1 MAKQPQVKQP
11 QLNVDLKSTTAILNS
26 EGENVFVSGVI
37 LRKISKFVAGT
48 DDDAI
53 LPIPVFYDP
62 STGKI
67 LKEGLPKELREEL
80 KDECL

>member
-26 EGENVFVSGVI
+26 EGKNVFVSGVI

-80 KDECL
+80 KREKL

>member
-26 EGENVFVSGVI
+26 EGKNVFVSGVI

-80 KDECL
+80 EDECL

>member
-26 EGENVFVSGVI
+26 EGKNVFVSGVI